1 MVDHRID
8 PVFNIDDNVPFC
20 DTCSGPIFLDDE
32 AHWKHRRRPDPR
44 KPDPSL
50 LEVEVI
56 DLRHD
61 IARYRDGISR
71 IATGDYDR
79 GYSLKEYAE
88 AILAGDEP
96 KERDA

>member
-1 MVDHRID
+1 MVDHKID
-8 PVFNIDDNVPFC
+8 PVFNLADKRPSCGI
-20 DTCSGPIFLDDE
+20 CSGPIFLDDE
-32 AHWKHRRRPDPR
+32 AHWKHCRRPDPR
-44 KPDPSL
+44 KPDQSL

-56 DLRHD
+56 DLRRD

-96 KERDA
+96 KECDA